1 MLQLMIDASDENDGA
16 DKSTKA
22 SVLSRCPV
30 HQQANGTRKHKLTSR
45 EIVDNSVVFLIAGFE
60 TTAKSISYSSYY
72 LALNPDIQEKL
83 QSEIDNYFEDNPV
96 RIITPCTC
104 AALPSTLC
112 QHYRA
117 RAHPG

>member
-1 MLQLMIDASDENDGA
+1 MIDASDENAHNGA

-22 SVLSRCPV
+22 SAAAPTGCPM
-30 HQQANGTRKHKLTSR
+30 HQANGTAMKHKLSSQ

-60 TTAKSISYSSYY
+60 TTANSISYSSYY

-96 RIITPCTC
+96 SR
-104 AALPSTLC
+104 
-112 QHYRA
+112 
-117 RAHPG
+117 